1 MHQAASSDQEA
12 ALLLAAGAAGEE
24 NGGMRMMLT
33 AYRGVEY
40 TEAAVVVER
49 QSYLRGERRDFCS
62 GVAAKAV
69 FGSGVYL
76 VSSPEVAAQ
85 YAYCHAEVS
94 ADQAAVLCQ
103 SIRFTRPMYLN
114 EAYGE
119 NELRREALVSTFSPK
134 QVESFSGSMSETDWL
149 VWTGEQIRKFL
160 VERGYDGILYRL
172 SDELTYYVCY
182 DPDRQIT
189 DISLSLVFTLGCA
202 AQAMPKS

>member
-1 MHQAASSDQEA
+1 
-12 ALLLAAGAAGEE
+12 
-24 NGGMRMMLT
+24 MLT

-69 FGSGVYL
+69 FGPGVYL

-103 SIRFTRPMYLN
+103 SIRFTRPMYLDG
-114 EAYGE
+114 AYGE
-119 NELRREALVSTFSPK
+119 NELRREALFSKHSPK
-134 QVESFSGSMSETDWL
+134 VVESLSASMGETDWL
-149 VWTGEQIRKFL
+149 HWTGEQIRSFL
-160 VERGYDGILYRL
+160 MERGYDGIVYRL
-172 SDELTYYVCY
+172 SNELTYYVCY

-189 DISLSLVFTLGCA
+189 GISLSLVFALGCA
-202 AQAMPKS
+202 ANAMPKS